1 MLNRRFPFVLMA
13 LAVVAGAF
21 GAHALR
27 DILSPKMMN
36 AFQTGVLYQLIH
48 GLGLLALWAFQEKIA
63 EEKTFKQILR
73 LLSWG
78 TILFSGSIYLLA
90 FNELYSWGIEK
101 AVGPI
106 TPIGGLLMIAGWLR
120 GAWGLGKKSALVI
133 ICMIIFNGD
142 IFAQISISSVTTY
155 KADLQW
161 TSSAEAQ
168 AYMVVRAN
176 GDYIGT
182 PIELQSYDIGD
193 TIGNG
198 QVAYLGNGLNFINWA
213 LRASEQY
220 TFQLYGVINGFAGPT
235 YFPLGGE
242 STCFTPFNMVGN
254 YYDAV
259 DSTSLTFVND
269 LKSRIRAPYIKISY
283 NNYDETMIAQYAHVD
298 TAGGQQIVNCVYS
311 QFHYTYTPPF
321 DWLPISREHTYCHSW
336 MPSYSSTSTNEYADQ
351 HHLFPTQQNNANG
364 VRSNHPLGEV
374 VTPVST
380 FILGTLGN
388 SQDGYMVYEPRE
400 VQKGD
405 AARALLYMALRY
417 DDLNGLD
424 WTFDY
429 LNNTTLPSLSEG
441 PQSLETLMTWHF
453 QDLPDGYERGRNDYI
468 QSIQQNRNPFIDHPF
483 WVNRINFSDL
493 SYIAIPN
500 SLMENQKNDWK
511 VLDNGG
517 QPILVSNQDIPTQF
531 VVYNEMGTQI
541 VNANQSSSL
550 FRLQDHSLATGCYV
564 VRTIS
569 RNGVNNFKLFYQH
582 Q

>member
-1 MLNRRFPFVLMA
+1 
-13 LAVVAGAF
+13 
-21 GAHALR
+21 
-27 DILSPKMMN
+27 
-36 AFQTGVLYQLIH
+36 
-48 GLGLLALWAFQEKIA
+48 
-63 EEKTFKQILR
+63 
-73 LLSWG
+73 
-78 TILFSGSIYLLA
+78 
-90 FNELYSWGIEK
+90 
-101 AVGPI
+101 
-106 TPIGGLLMIAGWLR
+106 MISGWLR

-133 ICMIIFNGD
+133 ICMIIFNRD

-168 AYMVVRAN
+168 AYMVVIAN

-198 QVAYLGNGLNFINWA
+198 QVAYLGNGLNFTNWA

-220 TFQLYGVINGFAGPT
+220 SFQLYGVINGFAGPT

-311 QFHYTYTPPF
+311 QFHYVYNPPF

-351 HHLFPTQQNNANG
+351 HQLFPTQQNNANG
-364 VRSNHPLGEV
+364 VRSNHPLGDV

-388 SQDGYMVYEPRE
+388 GDGGYMVYEPRE
-400 VQKGD
+400 IHKGD

-483 WVNRINFSDL
+483 WVNRINFADL
-493 SYIAIPN
+493 TYIAIPN
-500 SLMENQKNDWK
+500 SLVENQKNDWK

-541 VNANQSSSL
+541 VNVNQSSSL
-550 FRLQDHSLATGCYV
+550 FRLQDYSLATGCYV

>member
-1 MLNRRFPFVLMA
+1 MA

-21 GAHALR
+21 GAHMLK
-27 DILSPKMMN
+27 DLLSPKMMT

-48 GLGLLALWAFQEKIA
+48 GLGLLILCAFQEKVSSHRA
-63 EEKTFKQILR
+63 FNQTFN
-73 LLSWG
+73 LLAWG

-90 FNELYSWGIEK
+90 FNELYQWHIEK
-101 AVGPI
+101 VLGPI
-106 TPIGGLLMIAGWLR
+106 TPIGGLLMIAGWMR
-120 GAWGLGKKSALVI
+120 GAWSFGGKALPLLVI
-133 ICMIIFNGD
+133 FIASFSSSQ
-142 IFAQISISSVTTY
+142 AQVALTNLTTY
-155 KADLQW
+155 KVDVQW
-161 TSSAEAQ
+161 QIDAVAQ
-168 AYMVVRAN
+168 GYLVVRAN
-176 GDYIGT
+176 GNYNGT
-182 PIELQSYDIGD
+182 PIELLAYEVGD

-198 QVAYLGNGLNFINWA
+198 QVAFVGSGLSFTNWA
-213 LRASEQY
+213 LRASENY
-220 TFQLYGVINGFAGPT
+220 SFQLYGVINGFAGPS
-235 YFPLGGE
+235 YYPLGAP
-242 STCFTPFNMVGN
+242 SSCNTPFNMMAN

-259 DSTSLTFVND
+259 DSTSFNFIND
-269 LKSRIRAPYIKISY
+269 LKARVRAPYTKISY

-298 TAGGQQIVNCVYS
+298 TAGGQQVVNCVYS
-311 QFHYTYTPPF
+311 QFHYVYTPPF

-388 SQDGYMVYEPRE
+388 SEQGYMVYEPRE

-417 DDLNGLD
+417 DDLNGLN

-429 LNNTTLPSLSEG
+429 LNNTTLPNLSEG
-441 PQSLETLMTWHF
+441 PQNIETLLTWHF

-483 WVNRINFSDL
+483 WVNRINFGDL

-500 SLMENQKNDWK
+500 STEEMGTSNWQI
-511 VLDNGG
+511 LDNGN
-517 QPILVSNQDIPTQF
+517 QPILVANNDVPTQF
-531 VVYNEMGTQI
+531 VIFDQMGKRVVEVQK
-541 VNANQSSSL
+541 SSPL
-550 FRLQDHSLATGCYV
+550 FRTQDFQLPTGCYV
-564 VRTIS
+564 IRAIS
-569 RNGVNNFKLFYQH
+569 GSEINNFKVFYQCP
-582 Q
+582 